1 MLTTVGFKVQM
12 LRVADLS
19 DCQELLLRPSKSGQ
33 FWGCLKPK
41 GNIESIAFAQY
52 QAFINSK
59 QLVCHA
65 AVQLDGISDHGLS
78 ICSQPPCMLY
88 MHGLSGW
95 CHTDRSVTLAKSHK
109 CFHGHHASQASPAC
123 LQASLCVSQ
132 IAVKGCMLARGTP
145 ALQKCGT
152 CWLGTQ
158 VWYCRS

>member
-65 AVQLDGISDHGLS
+65 AVQLDGISDHGLC

-95 CHTDRSVTLAKSHK
+95 CHTDRALHWPSLTNACMGIMHHKLAL
-109 CFHGHHASQASPAC
+109 HACKPAYVF
-123 LQASLCVSQ
+123 LRL
-132 IAVKGCMLARGTP
+132 L
-145 ALQKCGT
+145 
-152 CWLGTQ
+152 
-158 VWYCRS
+158 